1 MIGRK
6 YYQTII
12 KCQDAASLCA
22 AMVRNAAYNIVV
34 EKTTDIYLDDV
45 YTKAEELRKAID
57 EVIARQMKLD
67 LKKISTRQ

>member
-12 KCQDAASLCA
+12 KCQDAAALCT

-34 EKTTDIYLDDV
+34 EKTTDIFLDDV

-67 LKKISTRQ
+67 LKKISSRQ